1 MGGGVDYCL
10 CEGCRGRLEFESGG
24 CRRLVEGCQLGMGGV
39 YFGHS
44 SARVASG
51 LPGLL
56 FIASTYTGASF
67 DVSSSSSS
75 GVSSSNR
82 NPSWGR
88 VCVKRILRES

>member
-10 CEGCRGRLEFESGG
+10 CEGCRGRLEFEAGG
-24 CRRLVEGCQLGMGGV
+24 CRGLVEGYQLEIGGV
-39 YFGHS
+39 CLGYI
-44 SARVASG
+44 ARVAPG
-51 LPGLL
+51 LGGLL

-88 VCVKRILRES
+88 VCVKRILCES